1 MDREDAKAPIA
12 CDAPY
17 APSDVIESLT
27 WGERIARFGG
37 ERAGDNW
44 PMTWSTEDPLIYT
57 AYGDGNGF
65 APRKACYTL
74 AFAMLQGVPPVIRA
88 TDMLTS
94 IDTPVGWGKDGIKA
108 SGLLM
113 VGDVLYLLVRN
124 YEVDGDWRNA
134 RLAWS
139 EDLGRTWVW
148 ADWWFS
154 ESFGCPE
161 FVQFGPAYAGARDN
175 YVYIASQDG
184 NSAYDF
190 DSDIVLARV
199 PKFLVPERSQYEFYA
214 GLDENGAPVWAAD
227 IADRKA
233 IFTDPRG
240 TQRIAITYNRGI
252 ERYLLTTAHDDGS
265 GATHTPALG
274 VFDAPNPWGPWTTVT
289 YDDAWADGWMIH
301 HKFPTPWMSDDGT
314 TMWLAFSGQYV
325 PGGKDY
331 CLLTRRATL
340 RLKADG

>member
-190 DSDIVLARV
+190 DS
-199 PKFLVPERSQYEFYA
+199 Q
-214 GLDENGAPVWAAD
+214 
-227 IADRKA
+227 
-233 IFTDPRG
+233 
-240 TQRIAITYNRGI
+240 
-252 ERYLLTTAHDDGS
+252 
-265 GATHTPALG
+265 
-274 VFDAPNPWGPWTTVT
+274 
-289 YDDAWADGWMIH
+289 
-301 HKFPTPWMSDDGT
+301 
-314 TMWLAFSGQYV
+314 
-325 PGGKDY
+325 
-331 CLLTRRATL
+331 
-340 RLKADG
+340 